1 MSKIKPQFK
10 VGDKVLVQSY
20 YNPLVTEVIE
30 VTPKGLVKIKDGY
43 WSAFRQDG
51 KSYLA
56 PNKEKPCIR
65 LVTPEEESFLKKGSE
80 LAGILEN
87 ISKWFKENWIN
98 YLDEEDF
105 ITATES
111 FLRAL
116 NKFDKVKENLV
127 DKSKIKVSKGKETE
141 NISKK
146 KRGRPK
152 KGE

>member
-1 MSKIKPQFK
+1 MNKIQPQFK
-10 VGDKVLVQSY
+10 AGDKVLVQSY

-30 VTPKGLVKIKDGY
+30 VTAKGMVKLKDGY

-65 LVTPEEESFLKKGSE
+65 LVTPEEEDFLKKGSE
-80 LAGILEN
+80 LAGFLEN
-87 ISKWFKENWIN
+87 TSKWFKENWIN
-98 YLDEEDF
+98 YLDEENF
-105 ITATES
+105 IIATDN
-111 FLRAL
+111 LLKAL
-116 NKFDKVKENLV
+116 NKFDKIKESLIN
-127 DKSKIKVSKGKETE
+127 KTKTKESEIKETE
-141 NISKK
+141 NTPKK